1 MVFGWLRVAEILN
14 NPFGKNDLYDID
26 LAAALDLNIW
36 KSSILIESQERVLD
50 TDFAEIHP
58 VKEENKSNINK
69 NDVLDRMIRN
79 DVSISV

>member
-50 TDFAEIHP
+50 TNLAEIP
-58 VKEENKSNINK
+58 EDKEENKSNINK
-69 NDVLDRMIRN
+69 NDIPDRMIQN
-79 DVSISV
+79 DVSMSV